1 MRDHHLPVALQC
13 PACGAKLDG
22 ALNTEG
28 ERGPRDGDPS
38 ICIECRALLVHS
50 GTPVR
55 ALRYPTPQE
64 QKEFLADA
72 GVQCGIAALA
82 ELHRRNGKIR

>member
-1 MRDHHLPVALQC
+1 MRDHLLPVALRC
-13 PACGAKLDG
+13 PACGAELNG
-22 ALNTEG
+22 AFNTEG

-38 ICIECRALLVHS
+38 ICIECRALIVYS

-64 QKEFLADA
+64 QKEFLADPEVA
-72 GVQCGIAALA
+72 HAILVVG
-82 ELHRRNGKIR
+82 ELHRMNGPIQ